1 MNYSGVQNEVT
12 RVEVYDE
19 QRNLSENDSRAICPE
34 CQNVKEE
41 IRVMYNPKYRKVNDE
56 MPRMELKVLIARLD
70 HKFEG
75 DKSIHKL
82 ENGRWLDYTGHT
94 IRYSQNG
101 EAIFYALMLDSPRG
115 HYFVQAITNQF
126 EELIYDTR
134 S

>member
-1 MNYSGVQNEVT
+1 MPNEVT

-34 CQNVKEE
+34 CQNVKKE
-41 IRVMYNPKYRKVNDE
+41 IRVMYNPKYRTVNDE
-56 MPRMELKVLIARLD
+56 MPQVELKSLIAKLE

-82 ENGRWLDYTGHT
+82 ENGRWTDYTGHT
-94 IRYSQNG
+94 IRYRQNG
-101 EAIFYALMLDSPRG
+101 EAIFYALMIDSPRR
-115 HYFVQAITNQF
+115 HYFVKAITNQF
-126 EELIYDTR
+126 KELIDEQN